1 MALSIFGINGWV
13 TICSVVKCEHIFSEG
28 RLLCVN
34 VAGIN
39 VLVKKRSNLLELVL
53 IFIW

>member
-1 MALSIFGINGWV
+1 MALSIFGINRWV
-13 TICSVVKCEHIFSEG
+13 TICSVVKSEHIFSEG
-28 RLLCVN
+28 RLFCVN
-34 VAGIN
+34 VTGMR